1 MPEQHFP
8 VEALWVISNKHTPSQ
23 RENKAR
29 ENQSSIIEQ
38 TIPQP
43 DNNKAI
49 IRLTD
54 KDECL
59 TGMNNT

>member
-38 TIPQP
+38 NHTSARQQQSHHQ
-43 DNNKAI
+43 
-49 IRLTD
+49 TD
-54 KDECL
+54 
-59 TGMNNT
+59 